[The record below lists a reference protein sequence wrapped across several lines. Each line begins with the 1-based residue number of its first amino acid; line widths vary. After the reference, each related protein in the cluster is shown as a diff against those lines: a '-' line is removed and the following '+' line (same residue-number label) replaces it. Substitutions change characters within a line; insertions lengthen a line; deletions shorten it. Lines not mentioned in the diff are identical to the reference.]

1 MKQKRRARGT
11 GRVYKENGVYLLQY
25 TTKDHK
31 RKAMILRDESG
42 AKITEERR
50 AEAAARDFLERKIKR
65 IDSHEKNSLP
75 SHTSLKLSFL
85 SSCLSLR

>member
-1 MKQKRRARGT
+1 MKQTRRARGT

-65 IDSHEKNSLP
+65 IDSHEKN
-75 SHTSLKLSFL
+75 L
-85 SSCLSLR
+85 SSLYRFGGSRYVDRMRCF